1 MGNGSSSPEETEL
14 ERVRRS
20 GDMTKAEVL
29 RIKTFFRLL
38 MIYKIE
44 WVHEVS
50 GRVHHNTKMQRLKWS
65 LSKLDLRENRLKYFP
80 PQIRRLKQL
89 RELNLSQNQFKRFP
103 ADAFRAPNL
112 EVIKISDNKI
122 RNIRLES
129 LMPSLLSS
137 LVELHLDNNRIAELP
152 DAFIDFCNLEV
163 LNLSANGFLHF
174 PDLICEMTSLRSLLM
189 EQNSMWF
196 LPQTFRQLE
205 LLEVLALNAN
215 NFEMMPRVLCDM
227 DRLVDLRLGRNGI
240 TSLMRGETIQTH
252 LDNGQVITM
261 VVETF
266 KLMTDLKKLTVAM
279 NELTELPPDVW
290 DVKLDHLNLRNNQ
303 IAGELPVEIVK
314 LKDTLVE
321 LYLDENQL
329 TALPSCLTEFP
340 HLEYLTVSGNKLK
353 SLPKMPQQLLE
364 LHAASNDLGKLP
376 KHLYQPNRREKGY
389 KKLKV
394 LDVRGNQRLDYPP
407 PSYLLRADE
416 IGEYLEK
423 LKEGAD
429 NIVLDP
435 VTGLR
440 VVEASRNHVEVDS
453 YGNEIKE
460 ESKVDK
466 LKESTKEERLRRTF
480 EAIDEDESGFI
491 ERKEF
496 RKLIKRLAPQMSKE
510 ETDEVFNTIDVD
522 GGGDLDFEEF
532 STWWESAGGRAFRD
546 GQRDWK
552 ERGEKAE
559 AEAEAEA
566 AAAAAAAAEQAGEAG
581 VLGASRFAGPGN
593 VGLSDP
599 DAPDSKDFVSN
610 WVMSGGAVGAV
621 GAASGIPGAVNGNY
635 DDGPPEGVHVPHY
648 RE

>member
-1 MGNGSSSPEETEL
+1 VACVWTYSGAGDVARARRLAAQAVTAESRAQHPPRRCCCGGAAAAAAAAAMGNGSSAPEETER
-14 ERVRRS
+14 ERERRS
-20 GDMTKAEVL
+20 GDMTKAEVW

-38 MIYKIE
+38 MVYKIE

-50 GRVHHNTKMQRLKWS
+50 GRVHHNSKMQRLQWS

-80 PQIRRLKQL
+80 PQIKRLKQL
-89 RELNLSQNQFKRFP
+89 RELNLSQNAFKRFP
-103 ADAFRAPNL
+103 ADAFRAPKL
-112 EVIKISDNKI
+112 ETIKISDNRI

-129 LMPSLLSS
+129 LMPSMLSN

-163 LNLSANGFLHF
+163 LNLSANGFLDF
-174 PDLICEMTSLRSLLM
+174 PDLICEMTTLRQLMM

-196 LPQTFRQLE
+196 LPQTFAQLE
-205 LLEVLALNAN
+205 GLEVLALNAN

-279 NELTELPPDVW
+279 NELTDLPPDVW
-290 DVKLDHLNLRNNQ
+290 DVKLDHLNLRNNE

-329 TALPSCLTEFP
+329 TALPSCLTDFP
-340 HLEYLTVSGNKLK
+340 HLEYLTVNGNKLK

-376 KHLYQPNRREKGY
+376 KSLYQPHHREKGY

-394 LDVRGNQRLDYPP
+394 LDVRGNKRLDYPP

-429 NIVLDP
+429 NIMLDP
-435 VTGLR
+435 VRPSACPPARLHACMFVELFADANRWLCVLR
-440 VVEASRNHVEVDS
+440 
-453 YGNEIKE
+453 
-460 ESKVDK
+460 
-466 LKESTKEERLRRTF
+466 
-480 EAIDEDESGFI
+480 
-491 ERKEF
+491 
-496 RKLIKRLAPQMSKE
+496 
-510 ETDEVFNTIDVD
+510 
-522 GGGDLDFEEF
+522 
-532 STWWESAGGRAFRD
+532 
-546 GQRDWK
+546 
-552 ERGEKAE
+552 
-559 AEAEAEA
+559 
-566 AAAAAAAAEQAGEAG
+566 
-581 VLGASRFAGPGN
+581 
-593 VGLSDP
+593 
-599 DAPDSKDFVSN
+599 
-610 WVMSGGAVGAV
+610 
-621 GAASGIPGAVNGNY
+621 
-635 DDGPPEGVHVPHY
+635 
-648 RE
+648 